1 VAKTLA
7 VTIPHSLTQDEAR
20 RRIQLRI
27 SQLRSEFG
35 HKVGA
40 VQEQWTDN
48 HLVFEVQ
55 ALGQHIHGRMEV
67 EPQTIHLEV
76 DLPWMLAL
84 LGGRL
89 QKEVQEEGRKLL
101 T

>member
-1 VAKTLA
+1 VAKT
-7 VTIPHSLTQDEAR
+7 VSISIPHNLTQDEAR

-27 SQLRSEFG
+27 SELRSQFG

-48 HLVFEVQ
+48 HLVFDV
-55 ALGQHIHGRMEV
+55 AAMGQHVHGRMDV
-67 EPQTIHLEV
+67 EPAAIHLEV
-76 DLPWMLAL
+76 DLPWMMSLLA
-84 LGGRL
+84 GRL